1 MAQEKQLIVPTQDI
15 AFAVLKDGSRIVNF
29 SDGGGD
35 KPNVESMMN
44 TFKAIAD
51 FFDNCSEKE
60 FIAASLMYMLTSGQI
75 HATLERR
82 AAKMKAELHNDD

>member
-1 MAQEKQLIVPTQDI
+1 
-15 AFAVLKDGSRIVNF
+15 
-29 SDGGGD
+29 
-35 KPNVESMMN
+35 MMN

-51 FFDNCSEKE
+51 FFDNCSEEE

>member
-1 MAQEKQLIVPTQDI
+1 MT
-15 AFAVLKDGSRIVNF
+15 
-29 SDGGGD
+29 
-35 KPNVESMMN
+35 N
-44 TFKAIAD
+44 TFKGIAD
-51 FFDNCSEKE
+51 YFESAPEKE

>member
-1 MAQEKQLIVPTQDI
+1 
-15 AFAVLKDGSRIVNF
+15 
-29 SDGGGD
+29 
-35 KPNVESMMN
+35 MMN

-82 AAKMKAELHNDD
+82 AAKMKAELREND